1 MHTFSEFV
9 KTLKQFGL
17 EGIQKY
23 YSLYP
28 ATVKDNNDPK
38 KQGRVKVVC
47 DQLAKGQVLD
57 WAYPVSRNNVVSIPK
72 VDDKVWV
79 FFRNGEVR
87 FPVYIGGWWIED
99 ALPEVA
105 KGDDYPN
112 LHVWITPNG
121 NTILMNDNTGQVY
134 IENAKGAKIEL
145 DTDGVV
151 QVNGSGQQAVKGN
164 ELQTQVNK
172 LKQQV
177 DVLLN
182 ILSTWAPIPNDGG
195 AALKTALTASG
206 LFSLP
211 NSNFGSILSDK
222 VKLD

>member
-1 MHTFSEFV
+1 MHTFSELV
-9 KTLKQFGL
+9 KTLKKFGL

-47 DQLAKGQVLD
+47 EQLAKGQVLD
-57 WAYPVSRNNVVSIPK
+57 WAYPISRNNVVSIPK
-72 VDDKVWV
+72 IDDHVWV

-87 FPVYIGGWWIED
+87 FPTYIGGWWKED
-99 ALPEVA
+99 ALPGIA
-105 KGDDYPN
+105 GTDDYPN
-112 LHVWITPNG
+112 IHVWITPNG

-134 IENAKGAKIEL
+134 IENLKGAKIEL

-151 QVNGSGQQAVKGN
+151 QVNGQSQQAAKGN
-164 ELQTQVNK
+164 ELQLQVNK
-172 LKQQV
+172 LKAQV
-177 DVLLN
+177 DTLLN
-182 ILSTWAPIPNDGG
+182 ILSTWVPIPNDGG
-195 AALKTALTASG
+195 AALKTALTSSG
-206 LFSLP
+206 LFGLP
-211 NSNFGSILSDK
+211 SSDFSNILSDK